1 MLMIGALS
9 FSACNYW
16 DNPAPNDNPST
27 PTTPTVPGIPSDD
40 LAEAN
45 PALPGAPTIV
55 MPAISYSGATRESGL
70 RVLRFDMTGI
80 LDPNNMTDW
89 VRLYGTG
96 LSAQNVWIEID
107 GKAKGV
113 AVKNTIDDQT
123 GATAPVD
130 LVFLIDNSGSMSEE
144 ANAVARDI
152 LAWAQT
158 LSTTLDIKFGCVGYD
173 GAITGA
179 LNITSV
185 DKFKEYLDYS
195 SGTSRTR
202 HFGGTDAAALQSVVN
217 NYRTGGNSAYECGV
231 AALRFADENF
241 AFRTNSN
248 RVYVN
253 FTDEPNQPNGNAN
266 FSTEWVRVP
275 ENWAQVNKGAI
286 HTVYSSYSFSS
297 DNVNYSERPWN
308 LSDYTGGS
316 KFFTSSSFTGVTLS
330 DIPLT
335 AALQNS
341 YNFRVTNVENLF
353 DGQPHTVHLT
363 ILSPNGTIR
372 AERTWT
378 VTF

>member
-1 MLMIGALS
+1 M
-9 FSACNYW
+9 
-16 DNPAPNDNPST
+16 
-27 PTTPTVPGIPSDD
+27 
-40 LAEAN
+40 
-45 PALPGAPTIV
+45 
-55 MPAISYSGATRESGL
+55 
-70 RVLRFDMTGI
+70 
-80 LDPNNMTDW
+80 
-89 VRLYGTG
+89 
-96 LSAQNVWIEID
+96 
-107 GKAKGV
+107 
-113 AVKNTIDDQT
+113 
-123 GATAPVD
+123 
-130 LVFLIDNSGSMSEE
+130 
-144 ANAVARDI
+144 
-152 LAWAQT
+152 
-158 LSTTLDIKFGCVGYD
+158 
-173 GAITGA
+173 
-179 LNITSV
+179 
-185 DKFKEYLDYS
+185 
-195 SGTSRTR
+195 
-202 HFGGTDAAALQSVVN
+202 
-217 NYRTGGNSAYECGV
+217 
-231 AALRFADENF
+231 
-241 AFRTNSN
+241 
-248 RVYVN
+248 N